1 MILYL
6 LWLSQI
12 KGIGP
17 ATVKK
22 LLEYFPDPEQIYNAS
37 REELMAVEGIGAS
50 TASLITK
57 SPSLDNAKK
66 ILELVHK
73 NNMKILTCLDPLYPA
88 PLRKIPEMPPL
99 LFYYGKISPSRA
111 GVCIIG
117 ARKCTSYGKEVTRE
131 AAEFLAKN
139 QVPVIS
145 GMAAG
150 IDSYAHTACIN
161 AGGYTLAFLGC
172 GVDLCFP
179 KEHLELKEAIME
191 KGAVISPYIP
201 GTPPYPSNFPKRN
214 YLMAAWCHKLL
225 VVEAGRKSGSLL
237 TASYAM
243 KKKRQVLAVP
253 GSIYSKESQ
262 GTNALLANGAEI
274 YLNSGQLLPGPVL
287 TSSKHKNTKVSFTT
301 PLKKETRPKSKRDPF
316 FMPSLSFTRTGSSKL
331 NPTQERIWEL
341 LKNTPLTMEQLAVH
355 FSENLPGFFESLSL
369 MELEG
374 ILERMPGGKFRL
386 VP

>member
-1 MILYL
+1 
-6 LWLSQI
+6 
-12 KGIGP
+12 
-17 ATVKK
+17 
-22 LLEYFPDPEQIYNAS
+22 
-37 REELMAVEGIGAS
+37 MAVEGIGAS

-66 ILELVHK
+66 IMELVHK

-88 PLRKIPEMPPL
+88 TLLKIPEMPPL

-131 AAEFLAKN
+131 VSQFLAEN

-161 AGGYTLAFLGC
+161 AGGYTMAFLGC

-191 KGAVISPYIP
+191 KGAVISPFIP
-201 GTPPYPSNFPKRN
+201 GTPPYPANFPRRN
-214 YLMAAWCHKLL
+214 YLMAAWSHKLL
-225 VVEAGRKSGSLL
+225 VVEAGRKSGALL

-243 KKKRQVLAVP
+243 KKKGQVLAVP

-262 GTNALLANGAEI
+262 GSNTLLAKGAEI
-274 YLNSGQLLPGPVL
+274 YLTPGQLLSKSPCRNSPYQDLERYPPPALEEKGKGKRKGIY
-287 TSSKHKNTKVSFTT
+287 SS
-301 PLKKETRPKSKRDPF
+301 
-316 FMPSLSFTRTGSSKL
+316 PSIPEEDSYKL
-331 NPTQERIWEL
+331 NPLEERICSL
-341 LKNTPLTMEQLAVH
+341 LTPNSLTMDQLAGS
-355 FSENLPGFFESLSL
+355 FSDNLPGFFEALSL
-369 MELEG
+369 LELEG
-374 ILERMPGGKFRL
+374 IIERLPGGKL
-386 VP
+386 KLILSKGKPP